1 LNVVLNAGQI
11 EAVDF
16 FVLPDQGI
24 VRRTEHW
31 VPEQAAKATE
41 VMQYP
46 VVVRVDAVQGKGGL
60 RRRER
65 NEKREHDQR
74 NH

>member
-1 LNVVLNAGQI
+1 LGSRAGREGQ
-11 EAVDF
+11 
-16 FVLPDQGI
+16 
-24 VRRTEHW
+24 
-31 VPEQAAKATE
+31 E